1 MLKFIIIAAI
11 AWVVGVFGWAQVIG
25 SVQNIKERPNLWLT
39 LILWIAILIIVAYIV
54 TTKFAGLVPLGIGY
68 IISLIQVLSSDKI
81 E

>member
-39 LILWIAILIIVAYIV
+39 LILWNAILIIVAYIV
-54 TTKFAGLVPLGIGY
+54 TTKFTGLVPLGIGY
-68 IISLIQVLSSDKI
+68 IISLIQVLSSGKI

>member
-1 MLKFIIIAAI
+1 MLKFIIIVAI

-68 IISLIQVLSSDKI
+68 IISLIQVLSSGKI

>member
-68 IISLIQVLSSDKI
+68 IISLIQVLSSGKI

>member
-1 MLKFIIIAAI
+1 MLKFIIIVAI

-68 IISLIQVLSSDKI
+68 IISLIQVLSFGKI

>member
-39 LILWIAILIIVAYIV
+39 LILWNAILIIVAYIV

>member
-1 MLKFIIIAAI
+1 MLKFIIIATI

-68 IISLIQVLSSDKI
+68 IISLIQVLSSGKI

>member
-39 LILWIAILIIVAYIV
+39 LILWNAILIIVAYIV
-54 TTKFAGLVPLGIGY
+54 TTKFEGLVPLGIGY
-68 IISLIQVLSSDKI
+68 IISLIQVLSSGKI

>member
-39 LILWIAILIIVAYIV
+39 LILWNAILIIVAYIV

-68 IISLIQVLSSDKI
+68 IISLIQVLSSGKI

>member
-39 LILWIAILIIVAYIV
+39 LILWIAILTIVAYIV

-68 IISLIQVLSSDKI
+68 IISLIQVLSSGKI

>member
-1 MLKFIIIAAI
+1 MLKFIIIAVI

-39 LILWIAILIIVAYIV
+39 LILWNAILIIVAYIV

-68 IISLIQVLSSDKI
+68 IISLIQVLSSGKI

>member
-1 MLKFIIIAAI
+1 MLKFIIIVAI

>member
-1 MLKFIIIAAI
+1 MLKFIMSVAI
-11 AWVVGVFGWAQVIG
+11 AWFVGVLGWAQVIG

-68 IISLIQVLSSDKI
+68 IISLIQVLSSGKI